1 VKSSGDAAVFY
12 AGYYCDFALLAK
24 ALRGAGF
31 TGQLVSD
38 DGSESDTF
46 ITQAGATVA
55 TGALASC
62 ACQDITQNPAA
73 TSFNSGFKTLAGFA
87 PGIYSGEA
95 YDATNAVISVM
106 KTIGANVTRAKVVSG
121 LHSVS
126 YKGLTKTVAFL
137 SDGNISGT
145 SVYIYKVE
153 GAHFV
158 QLGSVA
164 QLVGS

>member
-1 VKSSGDAAVFY
+1 M
-12 AGYYCDFALLAK
+12 
-24 ALRGAGF
+24 
-31 TGQLVSD
+31 
-38 DGSESDTF
+38 
-46 ITQAGATVA
+46 
-55 TGALASC
+55 
-62 ACQDITQNPAA
+62 
-73 TSFNSGFKTLAGFA
+73 KTLG
-87 PGIYSGEA
+87 S
-95 YDATNAVISVM
+95 
-106 KTIGANVTRAKVVSG
+106 NVTRAKVVSG

-126 YKGLTKTVAFL
+126 YKGLTKTVAFQ